1 MTPMKNAQSSM
12 LSLKNIK
19 IDHKTDNFNVQDIKQ
34 VLRQQEDIVTEM
46 DTIFRRS
53 FEFVDIEDYKF
64 EEEE

>member
-1 MTPMKNAQSSM
+1 MIPMKNAQSSM